1 MVGGSCSW
9 VCRQTGGRGC
19 SPSRKAP
26 ASPLLLPP
34 VKYERIKFLVI
45 ALKNSVEVY
54 AWAPK
59 PYHKFMAFKV
69 TQASTST
76 AVPRSGASTQIP

>member
-1 MVGGSCSW
+1 MFSI
-9 VCRQTGGRGC
+9 
-19 SPSRKAP
+19 A
-26 ASPLLLPP
+26 

-45 ALKNSVEVY
+45 ALKNAVEIY

-69 TQASTST
+69 SRHVNYLTRACFCRFLSGNT
-76 AVPRSGASTQIP
+76 ALSYTETCTKFSI

>member
-1 MVGGSCSW
+1 MSTSNLDE
-9 VCRQTGGRGC
+9 RSEIKTYF
-19 SPSRKAP
+19 
-26 ASPLLLPP
+26 LLTS
-34 VKYERIKFLVI
+34 VKYERIKFLVL

-69 TQASTST
+69 L
-76 AVPRSGASTQIP
+76 

>member
-1 MVGGSCSW
+1 MGGAPQSK
-9 VCRQTGGRGC
+9 G
-19 SPSRKAP
+19 SPSI
-26 ASPLLLPP
+26 PLLSCPP

-69 TQASTST
+69 IPASAPQHCSK
-76 AVPRSGASTQIP
+76 V